1 MAQRQEERVA
11 QQHMTVWVAGKDARG
26 NSFQQ
31 TARVVDIS
39 RWGARLGDIRC
50 LRRPGE
56 LLDLKHRGKKVQ
68 FRVVWIDE
76 YSGEAG
82 VRCMEPGKD
91 FWGVVFPPARVV
103 KYEPTKVA
111 PTSTPEQQAL
121 RASGGW
127 ISGSGAQAFYA
138 SFTSSY
144 EMPRPTAKPQVPKR
158 EARAEMSAAVPVPMP
173 ERNERRFARHRCTGG
188 AEVRKEATLSSERV
202 WGRITQLSL
211 GGCYVAAMHP
221 FAPQTKVALFL
232 GVQDIEVRAK
242 GVVCR
247 SQPGV
252 GMGIMFT
259 ELDEHNQ
266 RGLEMLNTQLAKGGR
281 FSQLA

>member
-1 MAQRQEERVA
+1 MAQRQEERLA
-11 QQHMTVWVAGKDARG
+11 QRMTVWVAGKDARG
-26 NSFQQ
+26 NPFQQ

-39 RWGARLGDIRC
+39 RFGARLGDIRC

-56 LLDLKHRGKKVQ
+56 RLEIKHRGKKAQ
-68 FRVVWIDE
+68 FQVIWLDDF
-76 YSGEAG
+76 SGEAG
-82 VRCMEPGKD
+82 VRLLEPGKD
-91 FWGVVFPPARVV
+91 LWGVAFPPPRVV
-103 KYEPTKVA
+103 KYEPTKA
-111 PTSTPEQQAL
+111 TTASTPEQQAL

-127 ISGSGAQAFYA
+127 ISGTGGQALYA

-144 EMPRPTAKPQVPKR
+144 EVGRPTATPQAQKPEER
-158 EARAEMSAAVPVPMP
+158 FETSAALPVAKP
-173 ERNERRFARHRCTGG
+173 ERNERRYTRHRCNGG
-188 AEVRKEATLSSERV
+188 AEIRKEITLSGERV

-232 GVQDIEVRAK
+232 GVQNIEVRAK

-266 RGLEMLNTQLAKGGR
+266 RGLEILNTELAKGGKY
-281 FSQLA
+281 SQFA